1 MIFDQVS
8 LYFLFS
14 SRVITLSKRNA
25 VPLLASTERLYHWLS
40 AISSQMMK
48 HRVLIALRRVVLAT
62 TIDLTAT
69 PAITSAGTTTTTT
82 TTHLQEKSLLNFNS
96 QELID

>member
-25 VPLLASTERLYHWLS
+25 VPLLARRERLYDWLLC
-40 AISSQMMK
+40 QMMK
-48 HRVLIALRRVVLAT
+48 HRVLIALRKVVLAT
-62 TIDLTAT
+62 TIDLNAT
-69 PAITSAGTTTTTT
+69 PAITSTGTTTTTT